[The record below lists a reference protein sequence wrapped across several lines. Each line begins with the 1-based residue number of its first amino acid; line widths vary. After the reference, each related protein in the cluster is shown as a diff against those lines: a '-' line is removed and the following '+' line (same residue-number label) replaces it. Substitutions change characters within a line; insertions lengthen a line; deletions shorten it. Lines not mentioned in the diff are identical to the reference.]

1 MTGTATRCHFDG
13 VVHGVQ
19 TPDRYR
25 FNLMRGLATVLIFV
39 MVSGCSA
46 GNFAPVV
53 DIYGQKPRTGKV
65 TAGTHVVRKGET
77 LYSIAWRYGWDY
89 RELARANS
97 IAAPFTIYPGQRI
110 SLALKAPSTASA
122 SPPARPSKPAPKPE
136 KPASKPAP
144 AKPQTASA
152 PKPAS
157 TGSTSSTVGPVTWR
171 WPAGGQVVETFSN
184 DSHGRKGIAISGK
197 RNSPVVA
204 AADGRVVYRGS
215 GLTGY
220 GNLLILK
227 HSDRWLSAY
236 AHNDKMLVKE
246 GDAVKAGQ
254 QIAAMGATGT
264 FRTQLHFEIRK
275 DGKPVNPLTYLPKQ

>member
-1 MTGTATRCHFDG
+1 
-13 VVHGVQ
+13 
-19 TPDRYR
+19 
-25 FNLMRGLATVLIFV
+25 MRTLATALIFL

-46 GNFAPVV
+46 RNFAPVV
-53 DIYGQKPRTGKV
+53 DIYGQEPRTSKV
-65 TAGTHVVRKGET
+65 TAGTHEVRRGET

-89 RELARANS
+89 RELARANR
-97 IAAPFTIYPGQRI
+97 IPAPYTIYPGQRI
-110 SLALKAPSTASA
+110 SLALKAPASTG
-122 SPPARPSKPAPKPE
+122 SPSSTGNSKPATQV
-136 KPASKPAP
+136 ASKPQRQPVSKPEP
-144 AKPQTASA
+144 AKPQTPPASKPSDTASA
-152 PKPAS
+152 
-157 TGSTSSTVGPVTWR
+157 GSTVGPVSWR
-171 WPAGGQVVETFSN
+171 WPAGGQVVETFSSAN
-184 DSHGRKGIAISGK
+184 HGRKGIAISGK
-197 RNSPVVA
+197 NNSPVVA

-275 DGKPVNPLTYLPKQ
+275 DGKPVDPLLYLPKK

>member
-1 MTGTATRCHFDG
+1 
-13 VVHGVQ
+13 
-19 TPDRYR
+19 
-25 FNLMRGLATVLIFV
+25 MRGLATVLIFV

-53 DIYGQKPRTGKV
+53 DIYGQKPRIGKV

-89 RELARANS
+89 RELARANRVP
-97 IAAPFTIYPGQRI
+97 APYTIYPGQRI
-110 SLALKAPSTASA
+110 SLALKVPSTSAPST
-122 SPPARPSKPAPKPE
+122 PAPKPAD
-136 KPASKPAP
+136 KSASKPAP
-144 AKPQTASA
+144 AKPQIAPE
-152 PKPAS
+152 PKPAKAD
-157 TGSTSSTVGPVTWR
+157 STSSTVGPMTWH
-171 WPAGGQVVETFSN
+171 WPAGGQVVETFSS

-227 HSDRWLSAY
+227 HSERWLSAY
-236 AHNDKMLVKE
+236 AHNNKMLVKE
-246 GDAVKAGQ
+246 GNAVKAGQ
-254 QIAAMGATGT
+254 QIATMGATGT

-275 DGKPVNPLTYLPKQ
+275 DGKPVNPLSYLPKQ

>member
-1 MTGTATRCHFDG
+1 
-13 VVHGVQ
+13 
-19 TPDRYR
+19 
-25 FNLMRGLATVLIFV
+25 MRTLATALIFL

-46 GNFAPVV
+46 RNFAPVV
-53 DIYGQKPRTGKV
+53 DIYGQEPRTSKV
-65 TAGTHVVRKGET
+65 TAGTHEVRRGET

-89 RELARANS
+89 RELAQANR
-97 IAAPFTIYPGQRI
+97 IPAPYTIYPGQRI
-110 SLALKAPSTASA
+110 SLALKAPSGSGSSA
-122 SPPARPSKPAPKPE
+122 AVSTSKPAPKPASKPQN
-136 KPASKPAP
+136 KPASKPEP
-144 AKPQTASA
+144 AKPQKTPKPQPADTASA
-152 PKPAS
+152 
-157 TGSTSSTVGPVTWR
+157 GSTVGPVSWR
-171 WPAGGQVVETFSN
+171 WPAGGQVVETFSSDN
-184 DSHGRKGIAISGK
+184 HGRKGIAISGK
-197 RNSPVVA
+197 SNSPVVA

-264 FRTQLHFEIRK
+264 FRTQLHFEIRR
-275 DGKPVNPLTYLPKQ
+275 DGKPVDPLTYLPKK

>member
-1 MTGTATRCHFDG
+1 
-13 VVHGVQ
+13 
-19 TPDRYR
+19 
-25 FNLMRGLATVLIFV
+25 MRGLATVLILV

-65 TAGTHVVRKGET
+65 TAGTHEVRRGET

-89 RELARANS
+89 RELARANR
-97 IAAPFTIYPGQRI
+97 IPAPYTIYPGQRI
-110 SLALKAPSTASA
+110 SLALKAPSSSGAS
-122 SPPARPSKPAPKPE
+122 SSTSTSTSTSKPAPKPAT
-136 KPASKPAP
+136 KPASKPEP
-144 AKPQTASA
+144 AKPQKTPAPKPSETASA
-152 PKPAS
+152 
-157 TGSTSSTVGPVTWR
+157 GSTVGPVTWR
-171 WPAGGQVVETFSN
+171 WPTGGQVVETFSSDN
-184 DSHGRKGIAISGK
+184 HGRKGIAISGK
-197 RNSPVVA
+197 PNSPVVA

-236 AHNDKMLVKE
+236 AHNDRMLVKE

-275 DGKPVNPLTYLPKQ
+275 DGKPVDPLTYLPKK

>member
-1 MTGTATRCHFDG
+1 
-13 VVHGVQ
+13 
-19 TPDRYR
+19 
-25 FNLMRGLATVLIFV
+25 MRALATVWILV

-53 DIYGQKPRTGKV
+53 DIYGQEPRTSKV
-65 TAGTHVVRKGET
+65 TSGTHEVRRGET

-97 IAAPFTIYPGQRI
+97 IPAPYTIYPGQRI
-110 SLALKAPSTASA
+110 SLALKPSTRGSASA
-122 SPPARPSKPAPKPE
+122 QTTRKPTQKPTPKPTPKPVE
-136 KPASKPAP
+136 KPSSKAVSDPEPTKPSSASSP
-144 AKPQTASA
+144 SA
-152 PKPAS
+152 
-157 TGSTSSTVGPVTWR
+157 TVGPVTWR
-171 WPAGGQVVETFSN
+171 WPASGQVVETFSSA
-184 DSHGRKGIAISGK
+184 SHGRKGIAISGK

-227 HSDRWLSAY
+227 HSERWLSAY
-236 AHNDKMLVKE
+236 AHNDSMLVKE
-246 GDAVKAGQ
+246 GDTVKAGQ

-275 DGKPVNPLTYLPKQ
+275 DGKPVDPLSYLPKQ

>member
-1 MTGTATRCHFDG
+1 
-13 VVHGVQ
+13 
-19 TPDRYR
+19 
-25 FNLMRGLATVLIFV
+25 MRVLATALIFV

-53 DIYGQKPRTGKV
+53 DIYGQEPRTSKV
-65 TAGTHVVRKGET
+65 TAGTHEVRGGET

-89 RELARANS
+89 RELARANR
-97 IAAPFTIYPGQRI
+97 IPAPYTIYPGQRI
-110 SLALKAPSTASA
+110 SLALKAPSSSGSSSSTST
-122 SPPARPSKPAPKPE
+122 STSTSTSKPAPKPAT
-136 KPASKPAP
+136 KPASKLEPAKQQKTPAP
-144 AKPQTASA
+144 KPSATASA
-152 PKPAS
+152 
-157 TGSTSSTVGPVTWR
+157 GSTVGPVSWR
-171 WPAGGQVVETFSN
+171 WPAGGQVVETFSSDN
-184 DSHGRKGIAISGK
+184 HGRKGIAISGK
-197 RNSPVVA
+197 TNSPVVA

-236 AHNDKMLVKE
+236 AHNDRMLVKE

-275 DGKPVNPLTYLPKQ
+275 DGKPVDPLTYLPKK